1 MHQQFQERTR
11 FIESLSR
18 RGGSTARAY
27 LAAVALAL
35 ASTLIALTAHRV
47 VSHASLSLIFL
58 LAVLIAAYYG
68 GLGASLFAG
77 LLSFLAFNFL
87 FTSPYYTLEVG
98 DESDLYT
105 LLLFFLVAAI
115 TGNLA
120 GRMHR
125 EVEERRTA
133 ARNLRNLNDFAR
145 RLAAAS
151 GDEQVARALAGQ
163 LAEEGGAC
171 VCLEDDDGNP
181 VVAALAGAMDPP
193 RDEDVRRW
201 LVASSTA
208 AEDEGDCA
216 VFPIATERV
225 RAVAVIAPSPQGE
238 TRRDLVRG
246 MCDQAAVVLDRT
258 RLESELEQ
266 ARIVSETEQLRAALL
281 SSVSHDLRTPLAS
294 IIGSTTSL
302 IEYGDTIRP
311 GDRIDLLNTVV
322 TEARRLDRYIQNLL
336 DMTRLGQGKLHLA
349 RDWVDLADVISS
361 AVSRVRAGAGGV
373 AIEVAI
379 EPGLPLMWI
388 HGVLI
393 EQALVNL
400 VDNAVK
406 HSPSGTAVS
415 VRAGRGA
422 GAVVVEVIDRGPGIA
437 AEEREKIFDMFYTI
451 KRGDIGTQGTGLGLA
466 ICRGLVGAHGGEVR
480 AGDGP
485 DGIGT
490 CMTITLPVVRP
501 DNGAA
506 S

>member
-1 MHQQFQERTR
+1 MR
-11 FIESLSR
+11 S
-18 RGGSTARAY
+18 GSTARAY

-68 GLGASLFAG
+68 GLGASLLAG
-77 LLSFLAFNFL
+77 LLSFLSFNFL

-151 GDEQVARALAGQ
+151 GDEQVARVLAGQ

-171 VCLEDDDGNP
+171 VCLEGDDGNP
-181 VVAALAGAMDPP
+181 VVAALSGAMDPP

-201 LVASSTA
+201 LAAPSSVPV
-208 AEDEGDCA
+208 DEGERA

-225 RAVAVIAPSPQGE
+225 RAVAVVAPPPQGE

-246 MCDQAAVVLDRT
+246 ICDQAAVVLDRT

-311 GDRIDLLNTVV
+311 GDRLDLLNTVV

-349 RDWVDLADVISS
+349 RDWVDLADVVSS

-373 AIEVAI
+373 SIDVAI

-406 HSPSGTAVS
+406 HSPTGTAVS
-415 VRAGRGA
+415 VRARRGA
-422 GAVVVEVIDRGPGIA
+422 GTVVVEVIDRGPGIA
-437 AEEREKIFDMFYTI
+437 VEEREKIFDMFYTI
-451 KRGDIGTQGTGLGLA
+451 RRGDSGTQGTGLGLA

-480 AGDGP
+480 ADDGP
-485 DGIGT
+485 DGVGT
-490 CMTITLPVVRP
+490 CMTVTLPVVRP